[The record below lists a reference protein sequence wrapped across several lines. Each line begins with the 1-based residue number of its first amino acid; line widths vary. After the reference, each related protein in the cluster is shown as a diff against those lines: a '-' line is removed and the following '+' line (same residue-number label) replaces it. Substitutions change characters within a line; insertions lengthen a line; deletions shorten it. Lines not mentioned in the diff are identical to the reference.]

1 MNYSLFLLVC
11 CYKDITLKSVYN
23 SFVSLS
29 FCILCPLSLSSFFP
43 FIWVISFFLTF
54 ILVYLNNFWFYR
66 TLIFWL
72 FIMNKYFWALFY
84 CSGLSFCIKCYGA
97 RQVTFINVGGCC
109 GIIWKSQTATSMK
122 LIFFGTYLSSSNM
135 TSALG
140 QEGDWVWSIVRG
152 FIPII
157 RMG

>member
-84 CSGLSFCIKCYGA
+84 CSSLSFYIKCYGA
-97 RQVTFINVGGCC
+97 RQVTFINVGVVVELYENLR
-109 GIIWKSQTATSMK
+109 K
-122 LIFFGTYLSSSNM
+122 LPWWSWPSLDLLRLLGHDLDTRLRR
-135 TSALG
+135 ALG
-140 QEGDWVWSIVRG
+140 LTNNMRSYTYY
-152 FIPII
+152 
-157 RMG
+157 